1 MRDDK
6 LFACDARKCL
16 DRLDLGVDNEK
27 IVLPQEGALV
37 FWGSRVNV
45 GRWGKNSFLLAHNT
59 NRWHFIHC
67 FQCKVQLTLQCSH
80 CAQSWEWTV
89 GAQYRALK
97 EGERILRGAQSS
109 RRFCAHF
116 PPILTFPDPTLPRAP
131 SYTIQFPQSTLFEPN
146 IEGTIVFVGPCW
158 SQSYRML
165 FCLVPPKKFGVK
177 MINLGIGLV
186 TQGSSTGVT

>member
-80 CAQSWEWTV
+80 CAQLENEQLEPDTERVKSAEC
-89 GAQYRALK
+89 K
-97 EGERILRGAQSS
+97 GERILRGAQSS

-146 IEGTIVFVGPCW
+146 IEGTIVFVRPC
-158 SQSYRML
+158 
-165 FCLVPPKKFGVK
+165 
-177 MINLGIGLV
+177 
-186 TQGSSTGVT
+186 

>member
-80 CAQSWEWTV
+80 CAQTWEWTV
-89 GAQYRALK
+89 GARYRARK
-97 EGERILRGAQSS
+97 ECRVWTWEDIEGSAIEPQVLRSL
-109 RRFCAHF
+109 
-116 PPILTFPDPTLPRAP
+116 PPNPHLPRSNVASRTFIHNP
-131 SYTIQFPQSTLFEPN
+131 VPAINTFWAKHRRHHCVCKTMLISQLPNHNNKHAILQDAVLFSP
-146 IEGTIVFVGPCW
+146 
-158 SQSYRML
+158 
-165 FCLVPPKKFGVK
+165 
-177 MINLGIGLV
+177 
-186 TQGSSTGVT
+186 TQKVRGWND